1 MGVILGHKEYFK
13 DVKEIKFEGI
23 DSDNPLAYR
32 FYDKDKV
39 VLGKKMSEHFK
50 FAVAYWHSL
59 LILVMTLLDQGL
71 KFFLGHLLLMLCKDL
86 MIRWMLHLNLYL
98 S

>member
-23 DSDNPLAYR
+23 DSDNPLSYR

-39 VLGKKMSEHFK
+39 VLGKKL
-50 FAVAYWHSL
+50 SL
-59 LILVMTLLDQGL
+59 I
-71 KFFLGHLLLMLCKDL
+71 H
-86 MIRWMLHLNLYL
+86 I
-98 S
+98 